1 MPVALFEDRL
11 RVLIAE
17 DETIIR
23 LDLRQL
29 LEENGMDVVGEARD
43 GLEAVELARTTNPD
57 VGLFDIKMP
66 NLDGVE
72 AARRV
77 YAERPMPIVMLT
89 AYADAELVDACD
101 RRRRV
106 LVPDEAVRGARR
118 GAGDPRRGRPPRGAA
133 RGATRDRRRSTSR
146 STSRSPRAA
155 ATSGRCGS
163 PPPGRDAR
171 RDTSQRK
178 VML

>member
-1 MPVALFEDRL
+1 LFEDRL

-23 LDLRQL
+23 LDLKQM

-43 GLEAVELARTTNPD
+43 GLEAVELARTTNAD

-66 NLDGVE
+66 NLDGIE

-89 AYADAELVDACD
+89 AYADGDLVTRAI
-101 RRRRV
+101 
-106 LVPDEAVRGARR
+106 
-118 GAGDPRRGRPPRGAA
+118 GAGVTCCRRS
-133 RGATRDRRRSTSR
+133 RRRSPVTR
-146 STSRSPRAA
+146 SCSLPAA
-155 ATSGRCGS
+155 
-163 PPPGRDAR
+163 
-171 RDTSQRK
+171 
-178 VML
+178 